1 MLWVDP
7 SEKLRLLCR
16 LVVGLSEEEDN
27 VEDRTRRLLLPE
39 DRRSMVEHG
48 FAIGIVLMASLFR
61 SLCRVVK
68 GLHKNRWSKNE
79 HRHTEAIAE
88 QDSIVANQWMMRV
101 KKKCAQA
108 IPARKR
114 IRLIRA
120 NCTVLG
126 FENRIFFQN
135 AFHL

>member
-68 GLHKNRWSKNE
+68 GLHKNRWVE
-79 HRHTEAIAE
+79 E
-88 QDSIVANQWMMRV
+88 
-101 KKKCAQA
+101 
-108 IPARKR
+108 
-114 IRLIRA
+114 
-120 NCTVLG
+120 
-126 FENRIFFQN
+126 
-135 AFHL
+135 